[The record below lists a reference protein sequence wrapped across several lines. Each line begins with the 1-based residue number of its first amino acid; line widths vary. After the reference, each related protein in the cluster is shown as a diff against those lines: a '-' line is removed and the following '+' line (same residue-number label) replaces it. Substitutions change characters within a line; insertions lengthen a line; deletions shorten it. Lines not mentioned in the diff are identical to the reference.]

1 MREIIHVGHPRLAAY
16 NGTMNA
22 TTPKKPAAKQPQKPS
37 TPAAKPAPAS
47 QLRAQARRMM
57 GKHYR
62 AKYGV
67 R

>member
-1 MREIIHVGHPRLAAY
+1 
-16 NGTMNA
+16 MNA
-22 TTPKKPAAKQPQKPS
+22 TVRKKPAAKQPRPPS
-37 TPAAKPAPAS
+37 APSAKPAPAS